1 MKKQE
6 SIEEENKAI
15 LGKSSMYVTIAAR
28 FLGLTMTLFVLI
40 LTIKSELLASRLIS
54 YQLVLSIPF
63 FILYLV
69 SQAKMVTL
77 ATTRKYY
84 IFNKVTSGIS
94 FALFY
99 NALGLLISRYVASLL
114 GILFFASYLLGVLF
128 FMYID
133 IEKKDI
139 KRFYRD
145 SLIIVI
151 ILLGGLLPALGIVI
165 F

>member
-1 MKKQE
+1 
-6 SIEEENKAI
+6 
-15 LGKSSMYVTIAAR
+15 MY
-28 FLGLTMTLFVLI
+28 
-40 LTIKSELLASRLIS
+40 RLEKDR
-54 YQLVLSIPF
+54 L
-63 FILYLV
+63 
-69 SQAKMVTL
+69 
-77 ATTRKYY
+77 KYY
-84 IFNKVTSGIS
+84 IFNKITSGVS

-133 IEKKDI
+133 LEKKDI

-145 SLIIVI
+145 SLIIAFVVI
-151 ILLGGLLPALGIVI
+151 GGLLPALGIVI